1 MDVHVRGGPAHPF
14 LGARD
19 LFETE
24 HDLDRPVSVDVR
36 DDPTERTRVSHDD
49 ESHLLTISRAAAT
62 SAMARELALHEF
74 AHMARY
80 EQAHPSHVQSTEEA
94 IFLALSGTSVERR
107 TVAHCYQIANHAKDI
122 YADDVWLQLAP
133 ADKLV
138 SFLESSLAAAVADRP
153 SAYDDSAVNGGA
165 NSGGAN
171 GGGAAGP
178 AAWHRVASESP
189 RIRRPEKP
197 ASRLTPAADP
207 EITAVNAAFALA
219 ICERHDLVD
228 RGHRLYDLARVA
240 AADAPAVDVAA
251 FRRRF
256 RSLAHD
262 TDESEYRK
270 DLVDLTRAYA
280 DASASGGS
288 PDAAAD

>member
-1 MDVHVRGGPAHPF
+1 MDVHVRGGPAEPF
-14 LGARD
+14 LGAGEV
-19 LFETE
+19 FATE
-24 HDLDRPVSVDVR
+24 QPLARPVTVR
-36 DDPTERTRVSHDD
+36 VRQDPAERTRVSHDD
-49 ESHLLTISRAAAT
+49 EGHLLTISRQAAT

-80 EQAHPSHVQSTEEA
+80 EQAHPSHTQSTEEV
-94 IFLALSGTSVERR
+94 IFLALTGKSVERR
-107 TVAHCYQIANHAKDI
+107 TLSHCYQIANHAKDI
-122 YADDVWLQLAP
+122 YADDVWMEVAP

-138 SFLESSLAAAVADRP
+138 PFFESGLAAAVADRP
-153 SAYDDSAVNGGA
+153 AAYDEDGA
-165 NSGGAN
+165 TGT
-171 GGGAAGP
+171 P
-178 AAWHRVASESP
+178 AWH
-189 RIRRPEKP
+189 
-197 ASRLTPAADP
+197 RLTPAADP

-228 RGHRLYDLARVA
+228 RGHRLYDLARTA

-262 TDESEYRK
+262 TDESKYRK